1 MTAINNTE
9 QAGLTY
15 VGPSAFE
22 AAFSSEAPFW
32 LRPVGIT
39 PLAELAGV
47 QKRADSLALAGGP
60 LGFTHLDMVAPHNGG
75 YCAARVTV
83 AEALKIGGQ
92 AAEAQVHALSSPRPA
107 FAGLPMD
114 RPHIMGIVNVTP
126 DSFSDGGRFLGA
138 DAAIAYGRAMG
149 CAGASLL
156 DIGGESTRPGAEPV
170 TREDELARIT
180 PVISALSADGH
191 LVSADTRHADVMGPA
206 LSAGARIINDVS
218 GFTDDGAAEV
228 MGEAHSASPR
238 NSFAIAMHMQG
249 TPQTMQDNP
258 AYGFAAV
265 EVFEVLRGHIDRLV
279 AAGLPRSHIAVDP
292 GFGFGK
298 TPVHN
303 AQVIKWTAL
312 FHGLGVPVLI
322 GVSRKSSIP
331 KLAAAGGAGDG
342 AGYGD
347 EAYGASSDERLGG
360 GLALTLAATQ
370 QGAQLIRTHD
380 VAETVQAVAVQ
391 RGMGFEVNL
400 K

>member
-47 QKRADSLALAGGP
+47 EKRADSLALAGGP

-83 AEALKIGGQ
+83 ADALKIGGQ
-92 AAEAQVHALSSPRPA
+92 AAEAQVHALSSPRPD

-114 RPHIMGIVNVTP
+114 QTHIMGIVNVTP
-126 DSFSDGGRFLGA
+126 DSFSDGGQFLGA
-138 DAAIAYGRAMG
+138 EAAIAHGRAMG
-149 CAGASLL
+149 AAGATIL

-180 PVISALSADGH
+180 PVITALAADGH
-191 LVSADTRHADVMGPA
+191 IVSADTRHTGVMGPA
-206 LSAGARIINDVS
+206 LRAGAHIINDVS
-218 GFTDDGAAEV
+218 GFTDDGAPQA
-228 MGEAHSASPR
+228 MGQAFADTPSRA
-238 NSFAIAMHMQG
+238 FAIAMHMQG

-258 AYGFAAV
+258 AYGFAPV
-265 EVFEVLRGHIDRLV
+265 EVFEVLRGHVDRLV
-279 AAGLPRSHIAVDP
+279 AAGLPHSHIAVDP

-298 TPVHN
+298 TPAHN
-303 AQVIKWTAL
+303 AQIINWTAL

-331 KLAAAGGAGDG
+331 KLAAAGGAGNG
-342 AGYGD
+342 AGRG

-380 VAETVQAVAVQ
+380 VAETAQAVAVQ
-391 RGMGFEVNL
+391 KSLG
-400 K
+400 